1 MQLPHTFDQIF
12 SGLFWVV
19 IGLIWLGRARRGVKE
34 PALVTLFS
42 PEVEP
47 MTGRDRAITSLIG
60 IAILLA
66 GISSLFL
73 VRL

>member
-19 IGLIWLGRARRGVKE
+19 AGLIWLGRARRGVKE

-42 PEVEP
+42 PEGEH

-60 IAILLA
+60 LAILLV
-66 GISSLFL
+66 GVFSLFL
-73 VRL
+73 GRS